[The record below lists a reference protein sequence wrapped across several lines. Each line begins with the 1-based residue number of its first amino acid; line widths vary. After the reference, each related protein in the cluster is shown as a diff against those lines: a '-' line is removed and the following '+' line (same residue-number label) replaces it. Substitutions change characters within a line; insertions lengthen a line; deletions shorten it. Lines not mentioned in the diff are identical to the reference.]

1 MTASEVLRKARAL
14 IAHSAARLAQKLAVP
29 HVSENTANIAEV
41 SAAVGYKPS
50 ALLRA
55 TKQIIENPAHWT
67 RGDTYARDKDGNCT
81 RILDPLS
88 TQWTLEGAVRK
99 VLRIDNH
106 QLTTPAERQPYE
118 KAAKYLAE
126 STGEPADRDLYAL
139 NERMTHASLI
149 AVLDRA
155 IAAAEA
161 RGE

>member
-41 SAAVGYKPS
+41 SGVGRKPS

-67 RGDTYARDKDGNCT
+67 RGDTYARDKDGNRT
-81 RILDPLS
+81 RILDPIS

-99 VLRIDNH
+99 VLGIDNH
-106 QLTTPAERQPYE
+106 QWVTPAERQPYE
-118 KAAKYLAE
+118 KAARYLAE
-126 STGEPADRDLYAL
+126 STGELADRDLYAL

>member
-1 MTASEVLRKARAL
+1 MTASEVLRRARAL
-14 IAHSAARLAQKLAVP
+14 IEKPERWHVPDEERARMF
-29 HVSENTANIAEV
+29 AECER
-41 SAAVGYKPS
+41 AIDEQ
-50 ALLRA
+50 LR
-55 TKQIIENPAHWT
+55 
-67 RGDTYARDKDGNCT
+67 KDGLT
-81 RILDPLS
+81 AGFAII
-88 TQWTLEGAVRK
+88 TLPNLHERLIK

-126 STGEPADRDLYAL
+126 STGEPTDRDLYAL